1 MANGFGGGFGG
12 NMGGFSLPD
21 FSQLDLSGIGASI
34 AKYEAEEAKKGA
46 TNQYEADV
54 ADFKTNEAKELE
66 KGLGSL
72 PEAMSDRDFLSP
84 LNRNSAPLLSPD
96 IIEQLPQ
103 LPPEIL
109 QQVVSQLPLEMLPVA
124 QEAVQLEQFTPV
136 FQEPGVDNVYL
147 EAFNYDRR
155 TGDDRINEDERRIA
169 IEDYID
175 DYGPVNPP
183 VILPEDPIVTPP
195 EDPIVTPP
203 EYGINPPEDPII
215 TPPPEEY
222 VPKEPMYTPREVI
235 QNPSQGNLIGRQRKA
250 YNSNLSNLVYRAPD
264 VVREEYVRPMS
275 AAQFGS
281 APGSAEDVR
290 TPVYKPK
297 ENKPPQVVAMNQG
310 GSLNL
315 NSNSLNKGIGQ
326 LPPMQ
331 QQDKLTQL
339 FQSSFRPRR

>member
-1 MANGFGGGFGG
+1 MPTGFGGGFGG

-84 LNRNSAPLLSPD
+84 LNRNSAPQLSPD
-96 IIEQLPQ
+96 IIEKLPQ

-109 QQVVSQLPLEMLPVA
+109 QQVVSQLPPEMLPVA
-124 QEAVQLEQFTPV
+124 QEAVQPEQFTPV

-183 VILPEDPIVTPP
+183 VIFPEDPIITPP
-195 EDPIVTPP
+195 EDPIVAPP
-203 EYGINPPEDPII
+203 EYGINPPKDPIT

-297 ENKPPQVVAMNQG
+297 ENKPPRAVAMNQG